1 MKTTFVETQRFSQWW
16 LWILIGGIT
25 ALIGYGFV
33 QQVLLGT
40 PYGNKPMSD
49 LGLTILTTLM
59 IGFLIFFVLTR
70 LHTRIDGEGI
80 KMRYTPFINRSYK
93 WSEIQRVEVLKY
105 RFVGYGI
112 RYGSKHGIVY
122 NVNGNRG
129 LAIKL
134 KSGKQF
140 VIGTQRPKELQVFL
154 SSLAPV

>member
-1 MKTTFVETQRFSQWW
+1 MTTTFTETQRFSQWW

-40 PYGNKPMSD
+40 PFGDKPMSD
-49 LGLTILTTLM
+49 IGLTIFTTVM
-59 IGFLIFFVLTR
+59 IGFLIFFASMR
-70 LHTRIDGEGI
+70 LRTRIDGEGI
-80 KMRYTPFINRSYK
+80 QMRYTPFIKRKYK
-93 WSEIQRVEVLKY
+93 WSEIQSVEVLQY
-105 RFVGYGI
+105 GFVGYGI

-122 NVNGNRG
+122 NVNGNKG

-140 VIGTQRPKELQVFL
+140 VIGTQRPEELQVFL
-154 SSLAPV
+154 SNRVPV